1 MGGAQRICYTRGM
14 KVEWKS
20 YACEVGVTYACAM
33 AQLRLWLQRI
43 PQGWQTAF
51 RHETQSD
58 FSSLCACGAEPGR
71 AEWQRFVTPSDAAS
85 VRLVPVLPDRSVVS
99 RPEGRIEIAPR
110 HKGLFFVTI
119 PVWVR
124 VQAETPRRIDL
135 GDYPT
140 ALLSKTWFGHP
151 SEEGEIGYAL
161 TTRAR
166 QDTAALTDVE
176 GRAICPV
183 LIENHTNDALVF
195 AQLLL
200 SVRHMSVYQTAD
212 GKLWT
217 NECRLGYTGSIFPAS
232 VTFGRMAPEQ
242 ARGAKLISEPR
253 VAPSAGLTARVI
265 ADAIFKQPF

>member
-1 MGGAQRICYTRGM
+1 MCDTQWICYTHDM
-14 KVEWKS
+14 QFDWNQ

-33 AQLRLWLQRI
+33 AQLKLWLQRI

-51 RHETQSD
+51 RHEAQNE
-58 FSSLCACGAEPGR
+58 FASLRACGPEPSR
-71 AEWQRFVTPSDAAS
+71 VEWQRFVTPPDAAA

-124 VQAETPRRIDL
+124 VQAETPRRIEL

-166 QDTAALTDVE
+166 QETADLTDVE

-183 LIENHTNDALVF
+183 LIENHTHEALVF